1 MPNSLTPLQQ
11 LPKIRR
17 ALLVIEFKNEDCGID
32 ESLIREKK
40 KSHKKTMPPFAFKFV
55 AYGRY
60 TLKHMIT
67 KEEVGSPLNPV
78 YLALN
83 FSAPHH
89 SKSTHFFFFFKH
101 HHTSPAL
108 WFWAPDLSLST
119 QGWNERGAQ
128 IYANCSFTEASA
140 TTNFA
145 DTGVKNTLGM

>member
-11 LPKIRR
+11 LPEIRR
-17 ALLVIEFKNEDCGID
+17 ALLAIKLENEDCGID
-32 ESLIREKK
+32 ESLIRGKK
-40 KSHKKTMPPFAFKFV
+40 KKKIMPPFAFKFV

-89 SKSTHFFFFFKH
+89 SKSTHFYFF
-101 HHTSPAL
+101 L
-108 WFWAPDLSLST
+108 
-119 QGWNERGAQ
+119 
-128 IYANCSFTEASA
+128 
-140 TTNFA
+140 
-145 DTGVKNTLGM
+145 NTITLLQL